1 MTGRIS
7 GIKRMEIHDGD
18 GLRTTV
24 FFKGC
29 PLRCLWC
36 HNPESIGFQKQTA
49 LYREPCIGCGSC
61 AAVCPTG
68 AATLQNGKA
77 VLDPTACTAC
87 FACVEA
93 CPTAATAYG
102 TDYTVDELVE
112 ELLRDA
118 PFFENGGGGI
128 TLSGGECLAQPAFAV
143 AVAKALHSHGI
154 SVFVD
159 TCGFVDPAVLDA
171 IIPYTDTFLYDIKA
185 INGDL
190 HRRLTGQDN
199 ARILENL
206 KHLCQRGARIEIRYP
221 LIAGYNDGEC
231 AAIGEF
237 LQPLRGIVKVKVLR
251 YHRFAASRYE
261 ALGVKNTLPD
271 TVTTPDHL
279 QTAVQ
284 TLRGYGLAA
293 TTE

>member
-1 MTGRIS
+1 
-7 GIKRMEIHDGD
+7 MEIHDGD

-29 PLRCLWC
+29 PLKCLWC
-36 HNPESIGFQKQTA
+36 HNPESIGFHPQTA
-49 LYREPCIGCGSC
+49 LYREPCIGCGGC

-68 AATLQNGKA
+68 AATVKNGKA

-87 FACVEA
+87 FACVDA
-93 CPTAATAYG
+93 CPTGAATAYG
-102 TDYTVDELVE
+102 TEYTVEALVTELKK
-112 ELLRDA
+112 DA
-118 PFFENGGGGI
+118 PFFQNGGGGI

-143 AVAKALHSHGI
+143 AVAKALHEQGI

-159 TCGFVDPAVLDA
+159 TCGYVDAAVLDA
-171 IIPYTDTFLYDIKA
+171 ILPYTDTFLYDIKA

-190 HRRLTGQDN
+190 HRRLTGRDN
-199 ARILENL
+199 ARILENV
-206 KHLCQRGARIEIRYP
+206 KHLSDAGARIEIRYP

-237 LQPLRGIVKVKVLR
+237 LQPLHGIVKVKVLR

-261 ALGVKNTLPD
+261 ALGMENTLPD
-271 TVTTPDHL
+271 TTTTTAHL
-279 QTAVQ
+279 QTAV
-284 TLRGYGLAA
+284 TILRGWGLNA